1 VTTAPWPVSNIDQ
14 LAPIRVAKQSV
25 LPPRPDI
32 ARPSSAQLTEAI
44 NTIAATGWVAEF
56 EPNRPYAMRIA
67 RGAHPGGRKPEM
79 TLMALFVGCLLLT
92 MMERPFI
99 IRDVARLLNEGID
112 AGSRKRLGLPMKRPI
127 TEKMVSDLF
136 NFVAARINPSIY
148 FESNAWL
155 LDDVRVRE
163 SIGLAPDADLDPID
177 HARFIN
183 EHLDDNAERLEN
195 FIRAGLRSTHPTDSE
210 HDGDY
215 SIDGS
220 FIPSW
225 ERGKTSRRRTFYK
238 LIDPAAEGWT
248 HIKRKE
254 KKQAPPKGDRKVPR
268 PGELADP
275 DASWWSKKNDGPV
288 AQKGSHA
295 GTSDSGLGYILN
307 AITWAERDM
316 GPNKRGPDIP
326 ILIEHLSVRT
336 GRAYPTKEGA
346 ALTERMV
353 AHHEAE
359 DEAAHRPL
367 RTRGDIL
374 ADREYS
380 RVADWQ
386 KRMHD
391 AGFTPHFNLAQE
403 QRGHTS
409 TLGSGALVIDGL
421 AYSPGIPMNLRG
433 TMIPPA
439 FATRQD
445 RAWGA
450 AYFAQLAPYRIRVD
464 GRGRAD
470 DGSLKVYCPASNQAK
485 ASLICA
491 NKPASLEGKMTRL
504 QIGTALPIIGAAHL
518 PSICTQSTVTIAFDE
533 LPFWQPHIPGTPEH
547 QWSINRRNTVESA
560 FSRIKDE
567 ASQSMRRGQVRLMGK
582 AKMSMGALFFA
593 MAANLVEVTRWR
605 LRQAG
610 VFSLD
615 AAREV
620 KTRVP
625 RRHTRARIAAAERRE
640 NLRIKREL
648 IAAGLDPD
656 TTTVDLETGEV
667 IQSQNPPPTR

>member
-1 VTTAPWPVSNIDQ
+1 MTTAPWPVSNIHQ
-14 LAPIRVAKQSV
+14 LAPIRVAKQAV

-32 ARPSSAQLTEAI
+32 ARPSSAQLAEAI
-44 NTIAATGWVAEF
+44 NTVATTGWVQTF
-56 EPNRPYAMRIA
+56 EPDRPYARRIA
-67 RGAHPGGRKPEM
+67 RGAQPGGRKPEM

-112 AGSRKRLGLPMKRPI
+112 AGSRKRLGLPLKRPI

-136 NFVAARINPSIY
+136 NFIASRINPSIY

-155 LDDVRVRE
+155 LDEVRVRE
-163 SIGLAPDADLDPID
+163 SIGLDPEAELDPID
-177 HARFIN
+177 HALFIN
-183 EHLDDNAERLEN
+183 AHLDDNAQRLED
-195 FIRAGLRSTHPTDSE
+195 FIRAGLRATHPTDSE

-225 ERGKTSRRRTFYK
+225 ERGNSSRRRTYYK
-238 LIDPAAEGWT
+238 VIDPTKEGWT
-248 HIKRKE
+248 HVKRQKRQPS
-254 KKQAPPKGDRKVPR
+254 KQGDRKVPR
-268 PGELADP
+268 PGEVADP
-275 DASWWSKKNDGPV
+275 DASWWSKKHDGPIS
-288 AQKGSHA
+288 KTGKLA
-295 GTSDSGLGYILN
+295 GTADSGLGYILN

-326 ILIEHLSVRT
+326 VLIEHLSIRT
-336 GRAYPTKEGA
+336 GHSNSTKEGA
-346 ALTERMV
+346 SLTERMV
-353 AHHEAE
+353 AHHQTE
-359 DEAAHRPL
+359 DEAAHREH

-380 RVADWQ
+380 RVAAWQ

-409 TLGSGALVIDGL
+409 TLGNGALVIDGL
-421 AYSPGIPMNLRG
+421 AYSPGIPMNLRK
-433 TMIPPA
+433 TMIPPV
-439 FATRQD
+439 FATRED

-450 AYFAQLAPYRIRVD
+450 AHFAKLAPYRIRVD

-485 ASLICA
+485 ASVICA
-491 NKPASLEGKMTRL
+491 NKPASAKGKMTRI

-518 PSICTQSTVTIAFDE
+518 PSICSQSTVTIPFDE

-547 QWSINRRNTVESA
+547 QWSINRRNTVEAA
-560 FSRIKDE
+560 FSRVKDE
-567 ASQSMRRGQVRLMGK
+567 ASQSIRRGQVRLMGK
-582 AKMSMGALFFA
+582 AKMSMGALFFG
-593 MAANLVEVTRWR
+593 MAANLVEVERWR

-610 VFSLD
+610 VYSLD
-615 AAREV
+615 AAREI

-625 RRHTRARIAAAERRE
+625 RRHTRARIAAAEGREQRRIE
-640 NLRIKREL
+640 REL
-648 IAAGLDPD
+648 LASGIDPNQK
-656 TTTVDLETGEV
+656 TVDLTSGE
-667 IQSQNPPPTR
+667 ITWRDIPPPPL